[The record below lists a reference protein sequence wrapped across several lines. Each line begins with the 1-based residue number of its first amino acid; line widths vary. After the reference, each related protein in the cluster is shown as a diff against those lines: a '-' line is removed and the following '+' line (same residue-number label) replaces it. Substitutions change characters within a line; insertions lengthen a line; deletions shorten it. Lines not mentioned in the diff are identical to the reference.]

1 MRVASIWLFAV
12 VSLASLATA
21 ASSVQ
26 DAQRDVLRGACYCQ
40 AADHL
45 NCLGVLSER
54 ECNNRCAEELCDDWY
69 WLERRPCWNW
79 GYGG

>member
-26 DAQRDVLRGACYCQ
+26 DAQRDVLRGASYCQ

-45 NCLGVLSER
+45 NCLGILSER